1 MNIKPILFNTDMV
14 RAILANEKTQTRRL
28 IKPQPKMILSYVACS
43 SERRACGKW
52 RYPSEFE
59 WKMWKDEKYK
69 LSDSISE
76 EEKEQLWTPPAD
88 ADDILWVRETWSTTD
103 KCGLYPNWPIDSIH
117 YMYKADDPT
126 CDEAKEA
133 RWYPSIHMPKQ
144 AARIFLRVK
153 EVRVEPLQ
161 EMTEDD
167 VSAEGADRFIQCPN
181 EHVTYDPDGT
191 LEDMC
196 WNTDCCKVCEYI
208 TKSCGELFGEFVWN
222 HTIPKNDLPKY
233 GWDANPLVWVIEFE
247 RCEKPKGWCSE

>member
-1 MNIKPILFNTDMV
+1 MICKPILFNTDMV
-14 RAILANEKTQTRRL
+14 RAILAGQKTQTRRL
-28 IKPQPKMILSYVACS
+28 IKPQPKIILSYVACS

-69 LSDSISE
+69 LSDNISE

-126 CDEAKEA
+126 CDAAKEA

-153 EVRVEPLQ
+153 EVRVEFLQ
-161 EMTEDD
+161 DIKAD
-167 VSAEGADRFIQCPN
+167 GISAEGITSRAATCGDMEIALVEWKNLWNSTIKKADLQ
-181 EHVTYDPDGT
+181 
-191 LEDMC
+191 
-196 WNTDCCKVCEYI
+196 
-208 TKSCGELFGEFVWN
+208 
-222 HTIPKNDLPKY
+222 KY
-233 GWDANPLVWVIEFE
+233 GWDANPWVWVIEFE
-247 RCEKPKGWCSE
+247 RCEKPEGWEKK

>member
-14 RAILANEKTQTRRL
+14 RAILAGQKTQTRRL
-28 IKPQPKMILSYVACS
+28 IKPQPKIILSYVACS

-69 LSDSISE
+69 LSDNISE
-76 EEKEQLWTPPAD
+76 EEKEQLWSPPAD

-103 KCGLYPNWPIDSIH
+103 KCGLYPNWPTDGIH
-117 YMYKADDPT
+117 YMYKADDPD
-126 CDEAKEA
+126 CSAAKES

-153 EVRVEPLQ
+153 EVRVERLQ
-161 EMTEDD
+161 SITSYGCVKEGISKDILYALKERMTKGIF
-167 VSAEGADRFIQCPN
+167 A
-181 EHVTYDPDGT
+181 T
-191 LEDMC
+191 LWES
-196 WNTDCCKVCEYI
+196 TLK
-208 TKSCGELFGEFVWN
+208 KA
-222 HTIPKNDLPKY
+222 DLPKY

-247 RCEKPKGWCSE
+247 RCEKPEGWCAE